1 MFLLEASGPHA
12 GGCCR
17 PVRVTLAWATGEP
30 VPVVPTQTLLRYHL
44 PQPGPAPE
52 VTPDP
57 L

>member
-1 MFLLEASGPHA
+1 MFLLEASGRHA

-17 PVRVTLAWATGEP
+17 PVRVTLAWASGEP